1 MKGRF
6 YQFIRDLHLYFGLFL
21 SPFLL
26 VFALSTMVL
35 NHRLEPDPE
44 VSRSTSSV
52 EFDGDAKPLEQARQ
66 VIAQLGMTGEVKGAR
81 HVAAQNALLFR
92 VSKPGEET
100 RVRVDLDSQEA
111 AVERR
116 EGGLWDAMI
125 YLHITPGAHSSQTR
139 INWIY
144 SKIWSRLTDT
154 VVYLL
159 LFLTFSGIYMWA
171 VLKAERKVGLV
182 FLGLGAV
189 SLVLV
194 LVGFLSGGSSA

>member
-26 VFALSTMVL
+26 VFALSTIVL

-44 VSRSTSSV
+44 ISRSTSSV
-52 EFDGDAKPLEQARQ
+52 EFDRDAEPQEQARQ
-66 VIAQLGMTGEVKGAR
+66 VIAQLGMKGEVSGAR
-81 HVAAQNALLFR
+81 HRAAENVLLFR

-100 RVRVDLDSQEA
+100 RVRVDLGSQEA

-116 EGGLWDAMI
+116 QGGLWDAMI
-125 YLHITPGAHSSQTR
+125 YLHITPGAHRSQTR

-154 VVYLL
+154 IVYLF

>member
-6 YQFIRDLHLYFGLFL
+6 YEFIRDLHLYFGLFL

-52 EFDGDAKPLEQARQ
+52 EFDREAEPLEQARQ
-66 VIAQLGMTGEVKGAR
+66 VIAQLGMKGEVKGAR
-81 HVAAQNALLFR
+81 HIAAENALLFR
-92 VSKPGEET
+92 VSKPGQET
-100 RVRVDLDSQEA
+100 RGASRPGGSQEA

-144 SKIWSRLTDT
+144 SKI
-154 VVYLL
+154 
-159 LFLTFSGIYMWA
+159 
-171 VLKAERKVGLV
+171 
-182 FLGLGAV
+182 
-189 SLVLV
+189 
-194 LVGFLSGGSSA
+194 